1 MIVLNVLTLMMLFA
15 APLAAQEDSWERTRS
30 VALTQHEIIMLLIEN
45 QQFNQIPDAAEKIFE
60 LEFPEDH
67 ENLLVRE
74 AQLLT
79 DALLHH
85 QEIVIAHQVLD
96 IAIKCVRT
104 DKVKAGIF
112 REKAFLFKKEGN
124 SEEALRYFEESLEL
138 ERKARPSPD

>member
-1 MIVLNVLTLMMLFA
+1 MIVSNVLTLMMLFA
-15 APLAAQEDSWERTRS
+15 TPLVAQEDGWERTRS
-30 VALTQHEIIMLLIEN
+30 EALTQHEIIMLLIEN
-45 QQFNQIPDAAEKIFE
+45 KQFNQIPDAAEKIFE
-60 LEFPEDH
+60 MEFPEDH
-67 ENLLVRE
+67 QNLLVQE

-85 QEIVIAHQVLD
+85 QEIAIAHQVLD

-124 SEEALRYFEESLEL
+124 SEEARRYFEESLEL
-138 ERKARPSPD
+138 DRKARPSPN